1 MNAETLQGPQS
12 GGEDTP
18 RPITLTCTKE
28 ECQVLLMA
36 LGELLGSV
44 QREEHLVPTIRTLT
58 KRVKDAQVTGNQG
71 RPSTTS

>member
-1 MNAETLQGPQS
+1 MNSETLQGPPS
-12 GGEDTP
+12 GGDDKP

-44 QREEHLVPTIRTLT
+44 QREEHLVPTIRTLI
-58 KRVKDAQVTGNQG
+58 KRFKDIQSTENEGHL
-71 RPSTTS
+71 STTE